1 MNDLE
6 RYFNENKG
14 RLIHKWMHFFDAY
27 DRHFAR
33 YRGKEVVVLEIGVFH
48 GGSMQM
54 WKSYFGDKAVIHGVD
69 VNPRC
74 KELEED
80 RVRIHIGSQSDRAFL
95 RRLRAELP
103 PIDIIIDDGGH
114 TMDQQIITFE
124 ELYGAVKPDG
134 VYLCEDLHTSYWLQ
148 YGGGHKRPGTFIE
161 YAKDFIDRLNAWH
174 SEERSLQV
182 DAFTRSTASV
192 HFYDSIVVLEKHPRE
207 APVVRMSGT
216 PSFDMPEPRAKG
228 VMKRIRLG
236 SLRAWNMLLRAFGL
250 PSVIWGR

>member
-6 RYFNENKG
+6 RYFKENKG

-54 WKSYFGDKAVIHGVD
+54 WKDYFGGKATIHGVD

-74 KELEED
+74 KELEEE

-134 VYLCEDLHTSYWLQ
+134 VYLCEDLRTSYWLQ
-148 YGGGHKRPGTFIE
+148 YGGGHRRPGTFIE
-161 YAKDFIDRLNAWH
+161 YAKGFIDRLNAWH
-174 SEERSLQV
+174 SEERSLRP
-182 DAFTRSTASV
+182 DEFTRSTASV
-192 HFYDSIVVLEKHPRE
+192 HFYDSIVVLEKQPRE
-207 APVVRMSGT
+207 APVVRMAGT
-216 PSFDMPEPRAKG
+216 PSFEMPLPREKG
-228 VMKRIRLG
+228 LMKRLRLG
-236 SLRAWNMLLRAFGL
+236 SLRAFNKLLRAFGL